1 VECDFISL
9 LSSRCL
15 KLRPYNIEL
24 RTENKK
30 GIKMKLEI
38 YKIASMLLL
47 AMVILCGCDS
57 NSKSSN
63 EETYFRLTP
72 DSINLPK
79 GETSVT
85 LTIEGGTPPFNLV
98 VYDDTLGA
106 IATPFADTYDRTVI
120 YSTKSKE
127 GVNTI
132 EVEDKLHWTASA
144 SIYQY
149 QYTMNINPSSLT
161 MASTQTNQTF
171 TVSGTSHNVSWRMTD
186 STLGSITVLDDY
198 GYIIE
203 YTRTTKTGTNILYAK
218 DTNDT
223 EESLTITQQ

>member
-1 VECDFISL
+1 
-9 LSSRCL
+9 
-15 KLRPYNIEL
+15 
-24 RTENKK
+24 
-30 GIKMKLEI
+30 MKLNI
-38 YKIASMLLL
+38 YKTASMLLL
-47 AMVILCGCDS
+47 AMIILCGCDS

-63 EETYFRLTP
+63 EDTYFRLTP
-72 DSINLPK
+72 DTVNLTK
-79 GETSVT
+79 GDTSVT
-85 LTIEGGTPPFNLV
+85 LTIEGGTPPFNFV
-98 VYDDTLGA
+98 VYDDTLGS
-106 IATPFADTYDRTVI
+106 IATPFVDTYDRTVI
-120 YSTKSKE
+120 YSATTKE

-149 QYTMNINPSSLT
+149 QYTISINPSSLT
-161 MASTQTNQTF
+161 MASTTPNQTF

-186 STLGSITVLDDY
+186 STLGSIKVLDDY

-223 EESLTITQQ
+223 EESVTITQE